1 MITVE
6 VPESE
11 QSSMGAPASRPES
24 STERD
29 EPEPEPMIPAIEEMP
44 DVPEV
49 PDSEQ
54 NVRLL
59 LLCGS

>member
-1 MITVE
+1 
-6 VPESE
+6 
-11 QSSMGAPASRPES
+11 MGAPASRPES